1 MGMLV
6 KGMGADHVVWGTDAV
21 WTGAPQWQIEALRR
35 VAGNAVVKLI
45 RRGPDETIAKI
56 VSGWPRNFD
65 PRRALDLGF
74 KAEGSFEDIIRV
86 HMEDE
91 LAPCK

>member
-1 MGMLV
+1 MDTEKLGNRRTLTLPGLSCTV
-6 KGMGADHVVWGTDAV
+6 AE
-21 WTGAPQWQIEALRR
+21 QIEALRR
-35 VAGNAVVKLI
+35 VAGNDVVKLI
-45 RRGPDETIAKI
+45 RRENDETIAKI

-74 KAEGSFEDIIRV
+74 KAEASFEDIIRV

>member
-1 MGMLV
+1 LDTEKLGNRRTLTLPGLSCTV
-6 KGMGADHVVWGTDAV
+6 AE
-21 WTGAPQWQIEALRR
+21 QIEALRK
-35 VAGNAVVKLI
+35 VAGNDVVKLI
-45 RRGPDETIAKI
+45 RRENDETIAKI

>member
-1 MGMLV
+1 
-6 KGMGADHVVWGTDAV
+6 
-21 WTGAPQWQIEALRR
+21 LRR
-35 VAGNAVVKLI
+35 VAGNDVVKLI
-45 RRGPDETIAKI
+45 RRENEETIAKI

-65 PRRALDLGF
+65 PKRALGLGF
-74 KAEGSFEDIIRV
+74 KAESSFEDIIRV